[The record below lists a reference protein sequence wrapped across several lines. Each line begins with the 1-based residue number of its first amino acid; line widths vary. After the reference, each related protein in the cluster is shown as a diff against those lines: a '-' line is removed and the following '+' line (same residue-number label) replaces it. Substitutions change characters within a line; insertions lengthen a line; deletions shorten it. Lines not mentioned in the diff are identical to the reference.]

1 MRDFD
6 SLIICLIGCPIKCR
20 DPVGVGSDKPI
31 IFRGSRRSNI
41 WVCRLIMFIK
51 NLENEW
57 FLSKEAANCGYAAAH
72 PVPPPLHY
80 YFKERLSNQSFLEE
94 IHILK
99 IFEIKSKWFLSPKKD
114 LNLSLKLMSRNLY
127 FSECIRTNPDQ
138 FDTLCNTVCRDKQT
152 WSFLWLKITNIL
164 MGSRFGPWVFIF
176 VTKSIFW
183 QV

>member
-1 MRDFD
+1 MCDFD
-6 SLIICLIGCPIKCR
+6 SLIICLIEFPIKCR

-31 IFRGSRRSNI
+31 IFRGSRSSNI

-99 IFEIKSKWFLSPKKD
+99 IFEIQSKWFLPPKEPINWIWCHATFTF
-114 LNLSLKLMSRNLY
+114 LNASAQILTNLIP
-127 FSECIRTNPDQ
+127 SM
-138 FDTLCNTVCRDKQT
+138 TLWNTE
-152 WSFLWLKITNIL
+152 W
-164 MGSRFGPWVFIF
+164 
-176 VTKSIFW
+176 
-183 QV
+183 